1 MTPRSKLKWIHL
13 AVGILVLLAFLGTG
27 QFMDRRLDHLVGMPD
42 APRAL
47 YRSSHIYILFSAL
60 LHLVLGAYLVR
71 SPSLAGRLLQYLGSG
86 LLLAAA
92 GLFLYGF
99 FIETPLAMIE
109 RPMIRRG
116 IYWSLYGVLLHGTA
130 GVLRVREAQGPSTGA
145 VETRST

>member
-1 MTPRSKLKWIHL
+1 MHPWSKLKWIHL
-13 AVGILVLLAFLGTG
+13 VVGIAVLLAFLGTG
-27 QFMDRRLDHLVGMPD
+27 QFMDRRLDHLVGMAD

-60 LHLVLGAYLVR
+60 LHLMLGAYLVR
-71 SPSLAGRLLQYLGSG
+71 VPFLAGRLLQYLGSA

-99 FIETPLAMIE
+99 FIETPPGLIE

-130 GVLRVREAQGPSTGA
+130 GLLQVREGQEPESGAERKGST
-145 VETRST
+145 